1 MRHPDYCAPDTLDEA
16 LARLSEAAG
25 KARVIAGGTD
35 LVVQMRAGA
44 AHPTLLIDLRRL
56 PLHDIRIEDGC
67 VVFGAGLTHT
77 QIIESPLI
85 TEHFP
90 ALAAACRS
98 IGGLP
103 TRNRGTLGGNLVNAS
118 PAADTA
124 PALLVYDAEVVLTK
138 LGSQRSMPLAEFFLG
153 YRQTAL
159 EPDEILTEI
168 RAPIPPPRT
177 AGVFVKMGRRNA
189 MAISVVSVA
198 ARLTL
203 DETGRV
209 ATARL
214 ALGSVAPTPLRAMTA
229 EALLGGQVLDGNLIA
244 HAAREAQGAASPIS
258 DVRASAGYRLRMVEV
273 LTRRAL
279 NTAWQRIGGGEGCG

>member
-16 LARLSEAAG
+16 LARLSVAAG

-35 LVVQMRAGA
+35 LVVQMRAGI
-44 AHPTLLIDLRRL
+44 AHPTLLVDLRRL
-56 PLHDIRIEDGC
+56 PLRDIRIEGGC
-67 VVFGAGLTHT
+67 VVLGAGLTHT
-77 QIIESPLI
+77 QVVESPLI
-85 TEHFP
+85 AEHFP

-124 PALLVYDAEVVLTK
+124 PALLVYDAEVTLAK
-138 LGSQRSMPLAEFFLG
+138 LGSQRNLPLTEFFLG
-153 YRQTAL
+153 YRRTAL

-168 RAPIPPPRT
+168 RAPVPPPRT
-177 AGVFVKMGRRNA
+177 ASIFVKMGRRNA
-189 MAISVVSVA
+189 LAVSVVSVA

-203 DETGRV
+203 NEAGRV
-209 ATARL
+209 AIARL
-214 ALGSVAPTPLRAMTA
+214 ALGSVAPTPLRAVAA
-229 EALLGGQVLDGNLIA
+229 EAQLEGRVLDGNLIA
-244 HAAREAQGAASPIS
+244 RAACEAQACASPIS

-273 LTRRAL
+273 LSRRAL
-279 NTAWQRIGGGEGCG
+279 NTAWQRVGGG